1 LYTSEGI
8 VQVVSSVIDTT
19 NPAFTNLS
27 MWIRRGS
34 DAFSEDPDVGEDFVV
49 EYLNDVG
56 TWITLE
62 TFTGTGPAGQTFI
75 RAYAI
80 PADGRHPNFQVRF
93 RQTGGTGVGWDF
105 FHVDDV
111 CFDTLPLADL
121 LITKASQTLS
131 DPINAGVNPF
141 SIPGAIVEYTINV
154 TNEGSGTV
162 DAGTLVITD
171 SLPTDMALFVDT
183 SGGDPIVFTDGA
195 IASGLTF
202 TYATDVTFSNQG
214 GGGPPFTYPP
224 VPDATGFDPAV
235 TGFRIAPAGTMN
247 AASGGNNPSFDLQF
261 QLRVQ

>member
-1 LYTSEGI
+1 MRFAALPRTS
-8 VQVVSSVIDTT
+8 S
-19 NPAFTNLS
+19 A
-27 MWIRRGS
+27 
-34 DAFSEDPDVGEDFVV
+34 
-49 EYLNDVG
+49 
-56 TWITLE
+56 
-62 TFTGTGPAGQTFI
+62 
-75 RAYAI
+75 
-80 PADGRHPNFQVRF
+80 
-93 RQTGGTGVGWDF
+93 
-105 FHVDDV
+105 
-111 CFDTLPLADL
+111 LACR
-121 LITKASQTLS
+121 
-131 DPINAGVNPF
+131 
-141 SIPGAIVEYTINV
+141 V

-162 DAGTLVITD
+162 DAATLVITD

-183 SGGDPIVFTDGA
+183 SGDDPIVFTDGA